1 MMMTATISHAVARQ
15 IADHALRQLPC
26 EACGLLAGRDA
37 QILAAHPL
45 RNVADLPQ
53 ARFQIDPR
61 EQLQALKAIDQAQL
75 DWIGVYHSH
84 PRSAPIPSQT
94 DLVQCADSGLLQLIV
109 SLDRLNPR
117 LKLWRVDRDS
127 AVPIEL
133 RYETETVPAYE
144 PALSPLQ
151 QAAIVIV
158 AVAAVLILLII
169 ALTLLPPAPEI
180 RLAS

>member
-1 MMMTATISHAVARQ
+1 MTARISYSVARQ
-15 IADHALRQLPC
+15 IADHARCQLPC
-26 EACGLLAGRDA
+26 EACGLLAGRGE

-45 RNVADLPQ
+45 RNAADSPQ
-53 ARFQIDPR
+53 AQFQIDPR
-61 EQLQALKAIDQAQL
+61 EQLQALKAIDQTQL

-84 PRSAPIPSQT
+84 PRSPPIPSQS
-94 DLVQCADSGLLQLIV
+94 DMEQCADSRLLQLIV
-109 SLDRLNPR
+109 SLEGLKPQ

-133 RYETETVPAYE
+133 VYDTEKTAAYE

-158 AVAAVLILLII
+158 AVAAVLILLVISF
-169 ALTLLPPAPEI
+169 TLLPPAPEI
-180 RLAS
+180 SPAS